1 MSLRIKTFLVIALTL
16 AALLAGLFVMSET
29 IVLGGFAHLEEEDVR
44 ENVTR
49 FQEALSEEVT
59 QIDRT
64 VGDWAPWDD
73 TYAFIEDGNQE
84 YIDSNLTDD
93 TLVNLDVN
101 LMLFVHSSGSL
112 VFGKAVDLEQ
122 GSSVPISASVEQEL
136 VADDFLLSHKDTD
149 SSISGI
155 VLLPEG
161 PLLVASQ
168 PILTSDNRGP
178 IRGTLIMGRYLDAAK
193 LQELAARTQLS
204 VQVHRR
210 DDADIPPD
218 FQPALSSLKGD
229 SIFVQPLDGDSIA
242 GYALL
247 YDVHGQPALI
257 LRTDMPREI
266 YQQGTH
272 YTLYLIAAISGLG
285 LTFGLVVVLL
295 LERFVLRRLASLR
308 AAVRKIGA
316 SGDLTV
322 RVPVA
327 GNDELSDL
335 GAAINTTLNALE
347 RSQAE
352 RERAQEELRLLN
364 EQLIKEQQEIEA
376 LNRSLEA
383 KIWERTKEL
392 RLTNEALQERNR
404 QLLDARAQ
412 AGTDALT
419 GLWNHR
425 AFHERVRE
433 EIRQAQETGS
443 PVSLIMMDIDGFK
456 RINDSQG
463 HLAGDEILRELSCTV
478 TDVARREDVFRYGG
492 DEFAVLLPAVDR
504 DQTAQV
510 AERLRRAVETRANGD
525 GNLVTVSLGVAS
537 FPGVA
542 ASAEELIYEAD
553 AAMYWA
559 KAAGKNRVG
568 DWSKLVGRRTDRTL
582 PWYAADRSVKA
593 PDVVAALTAALAA
606 KDPLT
611 AGHTE
616 RCSWYALKLA
626 EELGL
631 PEEQVSV
638 VRLASLLHDVGKIAI
653 PDEVLF
659 KPGSLNEEEWAQMKR
674 HPSAALH
681 VLGQIRSLTDATP
694 AILHHHEHFDGS
706 GYPDG
711 LAGEEI
717 PIASRILL
725 VTDAFDAMTTDRPYR
740 KAMPVEAAIE
750 ELKRNTGSQ
759 FDPAVVDAFLRML
772 AREGPQPLR
781 RMASAQARPAAAG
794 AAGEVRPPPGG
805 VLENL

>member
-1 MSLRIKTFLVIALTL
+1 MSLRIKTLLVMALTL
-16 AALLAGLFVMSET
+16 AGLLAGLFLISRT

-64 VGDWAPWDD
+64 AGDWAPWDD

-93 TLVNLDVN
+93 TLVNLDLN
-101 LMLFVHSSGSL
+101 LMLFVHSSGRL
-112 VFGKAVDLEQ
+112 VFGRTVDLEQ
-122 GSSVPISASVEQEL
+122 GASVPISASVEQEL
-136 VADDFLLSHKDTD
+136 VGDDFLLSHKDTD

-193 LQELAARTQLS
+193 LQELAVRTRLS

-218 FQPALSSLKGD
+218 FEPAFSSLEGD
-229 SIFVQPLDGDSIA
+229 SVFVQPLDRDSIA
-242 GYALL
+242 GYTLL
-247 YDVHGQPALI
+247 HDVYGQPALT
-257 LRTDMPREI
+257 LRIDTPREI
-266 YQQGTH
+266 YQQGMH
-272 YTLYLIAAISGLG
+272 YTLYLIVALTGLG
-285 LTFGLVVVLL
+285 LTFGLVAVFL

-308 AAVRKIGA
+308 AAVKKIGA
-316 SGDLTV
+316 SGDLRA
-322 RVPVA
+322 RVPVV

-352 RERAQEELRLLN
+352 RQRAQEELRLLN
-364 EQLIKEQQEIEA
+364 EQLVKEQREVEA

-383 KIWERTKEL
+383 KVRERTKEL
-392 RLTNEALQERNR
+392 RLANEELSGRNSELQ
-404 QLLDARAQ
+404 DARAQ
-412 AGTDALT
+412 AATDALT
-419 GLWNHR
+419 GLRNHR
-425 AFHERVRE
+425 AFQEKVRE
-433 EIRQAQETGS
+433 EIAHAEDNGS
-443 PVSLIMMDIDGFK
+443 PLGLIMMDIDGFK
-456 RINDSQG
+456 HVNDSRG
-463 HLAGDEILRELSCTV
+463 HLVGDSILRDLASSL
-478 TDVARREDVFRYGG
+478 TDQVGRESAYRYGG
-492 DEFAVLLPAVDR
+492 DEFALLLPGVDR
-504 DQTAQV
+504 RKTATV
-510 AERLRRAVETRANGD
+510 AEQLRRAVENQAD
-525 GNLVTVSLGVAS
+525 GNGSSQKITVSLGIAC
-537 FPGVA
+537 FPHTA
-542 ASAEELIYEAD
+542 ASAEELIYGAD

-559 KAAGKNRVG
+559 KSAGKNRVG
-568 DWSKLVGRRTDRTL
+568 DWSRLLPNGTEGAL
-582 PWYAADRSVKA
+582 PWYAADRTVKA
-593 PDVVAALTAALAA
+593 PDVVAALVAALAA

-631 PEEQVSV
+631 PEGQTSV

-659 KPGSLNEEEWAQMKR
+659 KPDQLNEEEWAQMKQ
-674 HPSAALH
+674 HPTAALH
-681 VLGQIRSLTDATP
+681 VLSHIRSLTDATP

-740 KAMPVEAAIE
+740 KAMPVEAAIA
-750 ELKRNTGSQ
+750 ELRRCCGSQ
-759 FDPAVVDAFLRML
+759 FDPVVVDAFLRVL
-772 AREGPQPLR
+772 ARHGAQPLR
-781 RMASAQARPAAAG
+781 QQAAAEERERRSDVPAA
-794 AAGEVRPPPGG
+794 RSR
-805 VLENL
+805 